1 METNYDALI
10 QASADELFQQM
21 SSKEDQGNIDRLR
34 AAFEFAREAHSP
46 QKRKSGEPYIIHPVN
61 VARIVAQE
69 LELGA
74 DPVIAAFLHDVVE
87 DSDWTFEM
95 LEEEGFTPDVI
106 EALKCLTKVSED
118 ENYDDFI
125 ERIKKNPLAVAVKIN
140 DLTDNMDIRRLVT
153 ITEADVQRLRKYLKA
168 YRELVRGEAPTRYA
182 REI

>member
-21 SSKEDQGNIDRLR
+21 SSKEDQKNIDRLR

-46 QKRKSGEPYIIHPVN
+46 QRRKSGEPYIIHPVN

-87 DSDWTFEM
+87 DAGITLDEVEARFGKRVRELVESETENKRS
-95 LEEEGFTPDVI
+95 EIPAI
-106 EALKCLTKVSED
+106 ETW
-118 ENYDDFI
+118 
-125 ERIKKNPLAVAVKIN
+125 
-140 DLTDNMDIRRLVT
+140 
-153 ITEADVQRLRKYLKA
+153 RLRKEESLEVLKN
-168 YRELVRGEAPTRYA
+168 LSSTSDSL
-182 REI
+182 